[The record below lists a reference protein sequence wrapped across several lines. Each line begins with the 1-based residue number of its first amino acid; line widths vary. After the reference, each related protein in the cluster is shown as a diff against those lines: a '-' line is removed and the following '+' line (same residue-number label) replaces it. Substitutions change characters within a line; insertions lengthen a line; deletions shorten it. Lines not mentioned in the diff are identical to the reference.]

1 MHKSTAGELNA
12 INLKSVLWDTL
23 QKVRAGKITPA
34 QGDVIASQAREI
46 LRTTK
51 AQLSIFSQAGQAV
64 SAELIDFARPSA
76 KSRA

>member
-1 MHKSTAGELNA
+1 MPKSAVGDLNA

-23 QKVRAGKITPA
+23 KGVQAGKITPA

-51 AQLSIFSQAGQAV
+51 VQLMIFGQSGRAV
-64 SAELIDFARPSA
+64 SDEVVEFAKP
-76 KSRA
+76 KPKK